1 MLKIIIFE
9 DNQQLREM
17 MCQLINGTEGFIC
30 VGAYPDAVDL
40 DHRVEKAEPDVA
52 LMDIDLP
59 GISGIEATR
68 MIKIKFP
75 AVHILIQSVFS
86 DEDKVFEAICAGA
99 SGYLLKNT
107 PPAMLLSALKDVN
120 SGGAP
125 MSSSIARKVLLA
137 FQRNMKYGKK
147 ENFNLSEREIQVLQ
161 LLVEGMSYKMIAD
174 ACSISLDGVRFHSRN
189 IYEKLHVHS
198 KSEAI
203 IKAIKHKIV

>member
-30 VGAYPDAVDL
+30 VGAYPDAGDL

-68 MIKIKFP
+68 QIKIKFP
-75 AVHILIQSVFS
+75 AVNILIQSVFS

-107 PPAMLLSALKDVN
+107 PPAMLLSALQDVQ
-120 SGGAP
+120 SGGSP

-137 FQRNMKYGKK
+137 FQRNIKFGKK
-147 ENFNLSEREIQVLQ
+147 ENFNLSDREIQVLQ
-161 LLVEGMSYKMIAD
+161 LLVEGLSYKMIAE

>member
-68 MIKIKFP
+68 MIKTKFP

-107 PPAMLLSALKDVN
+107 PPAMLLSALKDVH

>member
-107 PPAMLLSALKDVN
+107 PPAMLLSALKDVH